1 MSDLAG
7 TGLTD
12 PEREE
17 LLLDYRAVAEESK
30 YPPFS
35 VPTNQKENDFLLNLS
50 KEYESF
56 VSGEKPYD
64 SFAKIQEDYSE
75 ELIESRAWR
84 SVAYSPEEAA
94 KEVIRRSL
102 KDEGYPDAVAKGLLD
117 LRYDQQAKV
126 VQMFTDDLAPWEVI

>member
-1 MSDLAG
+1 MSDSSDF
-7 TGLTD
+7 GLTD
-12 PEREE
+12 LEREE

-35 VPTNQKENDFLLNLS
+35 VPTNQKENDFLFNLS
-50 KEYESF
+50 KEYDSF
-56 VSGEKPYD
+56 VSRDKPYD

-84 SVAYSPEEAA
+84 SLAYSPQEAA
-94 KEVIRRSL
+94 REVIRRSL

-126 VQMFTDDLAPWEVI
+126 VQMFTDDLTPWEVL